1 MPMETVS
8 VDARTGMTIGVV
20 ATETSAA
27 QVAELA
33 DRAVGAAGWLD
44 GIGRADRAALL
55 TAMADQLDADG
66 PAIIA
71 AADRESALGTGRL
84 TGELARTT
92 FQLRFFGE
100 IIRDGGYLEA
110 TVDHADPQAKPIPRP
125 DLRRMLVPIG
135 PVAVFGASNFPLAF
149 SVPGGDTASALAAGC
164 PVLVKAHPA
173 HPETSELCAKA
184 LRRALAT
191 ADAPAGVFSM
201 VHGQEAG
208 RALVTDPLIR
218 AVGFT
223 GSLRGGRALYDLAT
237 SRPEPIPFYGELGSA
252 NPLVVTPAAA
262 AARGTSIGK
271 DAAVSILL
279 GLGQFC
285 TKPGLLFVPNDGNG
299 NALVAALT
307 AGLVAAQP
315 GHLLTAGIREAF
327 RSGTAHV
334 AGLHDVDVLESR
346 AEGDSGTTTGP
357 VLLQITT
364 GRLSEPDAQAL
375 LEEQFGPFA
384 IVVRYT
390 DETDLLT
397 ALDRLPAALTATVHG
412 EEHDTAGLAHLLF
425 AKLRAKAGRILWN
438 GYPTGVAV
446 TWAMQHGGPYP
457 AATSADHT
465 SVGAAAIRRW
475 LRPVSYQSAPQALLP
490 DELRDDAN
498 GIPRRV
504 NGKLEI
510 G

>member
-20 ATETSAA
+20 ATETSPA

-33 DRAVGAAGWLD
+33 EKAVKAAEWLD
-44 GIGRADRAALL
+44 GIGRAGRAALL
-55 TAMADQLDADG
+55 TTMADELDADG
-66 PAIIA
+66 TAIIA

-100 IIRDGGYLEA
+100 VIQDGGYLEA
-110 TVDHADPQAKPIPRP
+110 IIDHADPEAKPAPRP

-135 PVAVFGASNFPLAF
+135 PVAVFSASNFPLAF

-184 LRRALAT
+184 LRRALAI
-191 ADAPAGVFSM
+191 AGAPEGVFSL

-208 RALVTDPLIR
+208 SALVTDPRIR

-262 AARGTSIGK
+262 AARSASIGNE
-271 DAAVSILL
+271 AAASVLL

-285 TKPGLLFVPNDGNG
+285 TKPGLLFVPDDGNG
-299 NALVAALT
+299 NTLVSALT

-327 RSGTAHV
+327 RSGTSHV
-334 AGLHDVDVLESR
+334 ADLPEVDVLESR
-346 AEGDSGTTTGP
+346 AAGDSDTTTGP

-390 DETDLLT
+390 NETDLLT

-412 EEHDTAGLAHLLF
+412 EDCDTAGLARLLF

-475 LRPVSYQSAPQALLP
+475 LRPVSYQSTPHALLP
-490 DELRDDAN
+490 DELRDDAS
-498 GIPRRV
+498 GAPRRV
-504 NGKLEI
+504 DGTLETA
-510 G
+510 